1 MNMKKKH
8 FREAPKRNVLTFESD
23 PAEAI
28 NGNPYLTPL
37 YFNKQV
43 LTRYLYDSRFSC
55 EFVSETYG
63 TIRGPEFDI
72 SFGINRNESVIAW
85 LGDLQDQIPIRE
97 RFYWLVENK
106 PPENDIA
113 SEFYDAQIGAA
124 FTPPPATIRCLNSL
138 AKLNALFHQKFGTH
152 LYHDRSIEERIEET
166 RRYKRL
172 VLNNED
178 DFKRFISELNE
189 IINENTNNA
198 ELRKILAAKCIAVA
212 SGSRGNKL
220 LESVYKSVLG
230 DTENLIAPFFWL
242 YDLRLWADHSMNNDN
257 LEQVAATLHVGAHN
271 YQPLLEALIAAISS
285 SAESLIARVE
295 AQL

>member
-1 MNMKKKH
+1 MKKKSSK
-8 FREAPKRNVLTFESD
+8 EAPKRNVLTFESD

-28 NGNPYLTPL
+28 NGNPYLTAL

-63 TIRGPEFDI
+63 TIRGPDFDI

-85 LGDLQDQIPIRE
+85 LGDLQDQIPLRE

-124 FTPPPATIRCLNSL
+124 FTPPAATIRCLNSL

-189 IINENTNNA
+189 IINENTNNV

-212 SGSRGNKL
+212 NGSRGNKL

-257 LEQVAATLHVGAHN
+257 LERVAATLRVGAHN

-285 SAESLIARVE
+285 SAEALIARVE
-295 AQL
+295 AQP